1 MVILSLLTS
10 LVFAEQLVVIENESS
25 LPQAKS
31 IYSENST
38 ILVWSS
44 LQRYPLKFSNAT
56 QAGECSVYSK
66 SIEDVTSALA
76 NVQTALDYWELDKA
90 DGHLL
95 RVEGNL
101 RCLNEIASS
110 QLLSEV
116 YFVSGLTYFQRKDEK
131 NAIAQWEQALTFDDQ
146 LKWNEA
152 YEPSGKPL
160 FEQTSYE
167 LTFSAKTNLIPLP
180 NTMSMTVDG
189 SETNGVT
196 PLYAGKHLVQH
207 GDEIHSYLIDV
218 KEATD
223 VYVVGFS

>member
-56 QAGECSVYSK
+56 QAGECSVYPK

-131 NAIAQWEQALTFDDQ
+131 NAIAFYRDSNLKIRDITPFGPPSVDLAPVTYIEYLREKNEEQKTINVI
-146 LKWNEA
+146 K
-152 YEPSGKPL
+152 PSIIEDV
-160 FEQTSYE
+160 FRQYQQE
-167 LTFSAKTNLIPLP
+167 LLA
-180 NTMSMTVDG
+180 
-189 SETNGVT
+189 
-196 PLYAGKHLVQH
+196 
-207 GDEIHSYLIDV
+207 
-218 KEATD
+218 
-223 VYVVGFS
+223 